1 MTEHD
6 SSAGRAMRVALAGF
20 GTVGQ
25 ELARRLAGGAIPDL
39 RLSAIAARDLD
50 KARRNSAHLMPPPL
64 VVPVAEL
71 PEHAEVIVECAT
83 GAAFPEIARA
93 ALEAGRILVPVSV
106 GALASHPEIMELAGR
121 HGGTIRVASG
131 AMLGL
136 DAIRGAA
143 EGEIRSIRLLS
154 SLRPDSLAR
163 EPYIVERG
171 FDFSTPPAARVMV
184 FEGSAGEA
192 ARAFPNHFNVAVTLS
207 LAGIG
212 FERTAVEV
220 WADPEVPGAVHH
232 VEVDADHIQLS
243 MTSRNRPSPTNPRT
257 SRSVAPSVMAA
268 LRSLVAPLQVGS

>member
-1 MTEHD
+1 MEHEPG
-6 SSAGRAMRVALAGF
+6 ATRTMRVALAGF

-25 ELARRLAGGAIPDL
+25 ELARRLAGGAIAQM
-39 RLSAIAARDLD
+39 RLVAISARDLD
-50 KARRNSAHLMPPPL
+50 KARRNSAHLDPPPA
-64 VVPVAEL
+64 VVRVAEL
-71 PEHAEVIVECAT
+71 PDLAEVIVECAT
-83 GAAFPEIARA
+83 GAAFPEIART
-93 ALEAGRILVPVSV
+93 ALKAGRILVPVSV
-106 GALASHPEIMELAGR
+106 GALASHPEIIELAGC
-121 HGGTIRVASG
+121 HGGVIRVASG

-143 EGEIRSIRLLS
+143 EGEIRSVRLTS

-163 EPYIVERG
+163 EPYIIERG
-171 FDFSTPPAARVMV
+171 FDFASPPAARAKV
-184 FEGSAGEA
+184 FEGTAGEA

-212 FERTAVEV
+212 LERTEVEV

-243 MTSRNRPSPTNPRT
+243 MTSRNRPSPSNPRT

-268 LRSLVAPLQVGS
+268 LRSLVAPLQIGS